1 VSEASPNGRRD
12 GSPSPNTGAR
22 VPVRHR
28 TRAPVGTVG
37 VAAALLLAAAALLVV
52 ALRGPAPPRGLQE
65 RVRAI
70 GATLRCPVCQDLSVA
85 DSPSSLARQM
95 RQQIGEE
102 LRAGMSPA
110 RIRARF
116 VAAYGDWILLSP
128 PRRGVGLVV
137 WVAPAVLLVGG
148 LAAAAVAV
156 RRWTVGAAA
165 ASPPPTDPAEP
176 AEGLSPE
183 DRRLLDRAL
192 AAEPEAG

>member
-1 VSEASPNGRRD
+1 MTGASPNGRARAATRRPL
-12 GSPSPNTGAR
+12 GR
-22 VPVRHR
+22 VPLG
-28 TRAPVGTVG
+28 AAG
-37 VAAALLLAAAALLVV
+37 VSAALLLAAAALLLV
-52 ALRGPAPPRGLQE
+52 ALRGPAAPRTLQE

-70 GATLRCPVCQDLSVA
+70 GSTLRCPVCQDLSVA

-95 RQQIGEE
+95 REQIGQD
-102 LRAGMSPA
+102 LREGMSPA

-128 PRRGVGLVV
+128 PRRGVGLIV

-165 ASPPPTDPAEP
+165 ASPPPTVGAGPADT
-176 AEGLSPE
+176 LSPE

-192 AAEPEAG
+192 AAGPEPE